1 MMPTIINMTKVFVR
15 GENVEVVYFF
25 ASIRST
31 YREHSR
37 KATRGVSSGNL
48 EVCTFNFCNIFYKG
62 IKLGK
67 L

>member
-1 MMPTIINMTKVFVR
+1 MMPAIINMTKVFVR

-37 KATRGVSSGNL
+37 KGTRGVSSGKL
-48 EVCTFNFCNIFYKG
+48 EVCTFNFCNILYKG